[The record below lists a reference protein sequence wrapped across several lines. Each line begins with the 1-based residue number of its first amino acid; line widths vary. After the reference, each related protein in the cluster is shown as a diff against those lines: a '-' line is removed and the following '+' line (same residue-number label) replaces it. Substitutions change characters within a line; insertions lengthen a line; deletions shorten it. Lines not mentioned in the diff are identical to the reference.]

1 MAETY
6 TALFDSQIK
15 ALFKDALKINLRDPG
30 KTLFFWR
37 TLNSQRKAVK
47 TREEWAKKD
56 VHVPPLMIISVTDQC
71 NLNCVGCYA
80 KALRKSPDAE
90 MSTGLLRRIVSEA
103 AELGV
108 SIIMLAGGEPLLRAD
123 LLDIARDFPQ
133 VIFPVFTNGLL
144 LDDEMLERIRA
155 LHNVIPVI
163 SLEGHEEA
171 TDTRRGQGIFDYVE
185 NLIERINSKEIFTG
199 ISFTVTRF
207 NLPIVTD
214 RRFVSSLI
222 SRGSKLFFFVEYV
235 PVKEGTDGWILS
247 QDQRSRLLTSLDA
260 LRTTLPGLFICFPG
274 DEEQFGGCLS
284 SGRGFVHVSAEG
296 KLEPCPFAPFSDTS
310 LKDIP
315 LKEALKSE
323 FLAKIRANHDEL
335 KETSGG
341 CALWAKREWVASLIP
356 TKEN

>member
-1 MAETY
+1 MQESYA
-6 TALFDSQIK
+6 ALFDSQIK

-37 TLNSQRKAVK
+37 TLNNQRKAVK
-47 TREEWAKKD
+47 TREAMAEQD
-56 VHVPPLMIISVTDQC
+56 IHVPPLMIISVTNQC
-71 NLNCVGCYA
+71 NLNCAGCYA
-80 KALRKSPDAE
+80 RALRKSVEAE
-90 MSTGLLRRIVSEA
+90 MSNELLRRIVHEA

-108 SIIMLAGGEPLLRAD
+108 SIVMLAGGEPLLRPD
-123 LLDIARDFPQ
+123 ILDIARDHPQ

-144 LDDEMLERIRA
+144 LDDQMLERIRT
-155 LHNVIPVI
+155 LRNVIPVI

-171 TDTRRGQGIFDYVE
+171 TDERRGQGIFEYVE
-185 NLIERINSKEIFTG
+185 DLIERINAKDIFTG

-214 RRFVSSLI
+214 RHFVSSLI

-235 PVKEGTDGWILS
+235 PVKAGTEDWILT
-247 QDQRSRLLTSLDA
+247 QDQRSLLLTYLDSLRSA
-260 LRTTLPGLFICFPG
+260 LPGLFICFPG

-296 KLEPCPFAPFSDTS
+296 KLEPCPFAPYSDTS
-310 LKDIP
+310 LANIP
-315 LKEALKSE
+315 LREALKSE
-323 FLAKIRANHDEL
+323 FLAKIRANHNEL

-356 TKEN
+356 TREN

>member
-1 MAETY
+1 MTEKY
-6 TALFDSQIK
+6 VGLFDSQIK

-37 TLNSQRKAVK
+37 TLNNQRRAVR
-47 TREEWAKKD
+47 TREEWAQKGI
-56 VHVPPLMIISVTDQC
+56 HVPPLMIISVTNQC
-71 NLNCVGCYA
+71 NLNCAGCYA
-80 KALRKSPDAE
+80 KVLRKSPDAE
-90 MSTGLLRRIVSEA
+90 MSTELLVGIVREA
-103 AELGV
+103 SELGV
-108 SIIMLAGGEPLLRAD
+108 SIIMLAGGEPLLRGD
-123 LLDIARDFPQ
+123 LLDIARDNPQ

-144 LDDEMLERIRA
+144 LDDEMLERIRT
-155 LHNVIPVI
+155 LRNVIPVI

-171 TDTRRGQGIFDYVE
+171 TDERRGQGIFDYVE
-185 NLIERINSKEIFTG
+185 GLIERINAKEIFTG

-214 RRFVSSLI
+214 KSFLSTLI

-235 PVKEGTDGWILS
+235 PVKEGTGGWILT
-247 QDQRSRLLTSLDA
+247 QEQREQLLNSLDN
-260 LRTTLPGLFICFPG
+260 LRSSLPGLFICFPG

-296 KLEPCPFAPFSDTS
+296 RLEPCPFAPFSDTS
-310 LKDIP
+310 LADIP
-315 LKEALKSE
+315 LREALKSE

-356 TKEN
+356 TRES